1 MFPPCTIHSVCDSN
15 YKPQPGQINHPL
27 PRFVDKFKVSLTYA
41 SLLFYKASRSRLW
54 WVPQAETADDTVNTI
69 SIPKQRLPYSLCP
82 SRRPS
87 LGRHCAEY
95 RVGGEHPRAAL
106 TRVRR
111 HVCSCVT
118 YTRPA
123 QWKIVCAVFLSPV
136 PRHRPL
142 ESDGDNEPFRRSPA
156 AFSPC
161 L

>member
-1 MFPPCTIHSVCDSN
+1 MFPPTTIPSDN
-15 YKPQPGQINHPL
+15 KPQPGKIDHTL
-27 PRFVDKFKVSLTYA
+27 PRSVDNHKASLTDA
-41 SLLFYKASRSRLW
+41 CPLFYKVSPSRPW
-54 WVPQAETADDTVNTI
+54 WVPRAETAADTVNTI
-69 SIPKQRLPYSLCP
+69 SVPEQRLPHILCP
-82 SRRPS
+82 SRRAS
-87 LGRHCAEY
+87 LGRLCAEY

-106 TRVRR
+106 TRVQR
-111 HVCSCVT
+111 HVGSCVT

>member
-1 MFPPCTIHSVCDSN
+1 M
-15 YKPQPGQINHPL
+15 INL
-27 PRFVDKFKVSLTYA
+27 NREKLVKRFVDNHNVSLTDA
-41 SLLFYKASRSRLW
+41 CLLFYKASQSRLW
-54 WVPQAETADDTVNTI
+54 WVPLAETADDTVNTI
-69 SIPKQRLPYSLCP
+69 SIPKQRLPYILRP
-82 SRRPS
+82 SRRHS

-95 RVGGEHPRAAL
+95 RVAGEHPRAAL
-106 TRVRR
+106 TRVHR

-118 YTRPA
+118 YTRPV

-142 ESDGDNEPFRRSPA
+142 ESDGDNEPFRQSLA